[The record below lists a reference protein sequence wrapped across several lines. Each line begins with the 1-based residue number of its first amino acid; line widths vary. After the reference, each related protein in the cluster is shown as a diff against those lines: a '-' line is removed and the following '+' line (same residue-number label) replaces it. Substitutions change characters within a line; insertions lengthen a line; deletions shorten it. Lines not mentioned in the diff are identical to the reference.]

1 MMSEAVVHDDA
12 GRVDW
17 PGSARALK
25 PVPIGVAP
33 NGARRTQRDHRALPI
48 TADELA
54 GCAAACMAAGA
65 TWFHVHVRDDQGGHT
80 LDAGRYREAFS
91 AIRERVGPGLV
102 LQMTTEAVGRYS
114 AKEQMAAVDAV
125 QPEAVSIAV
134 RELLAD
140 PDMLP
145 EACAFLG
152 HLGRAGTAVQFI
164 VYDPADLLRLVSLHA
179 PGGSLHGCPE
189 VLFVL
194 GSYASRRAGHPRDLL
209 PMLGVLPPHW
219 NWSACAF
226 GPTEQACLS
235 AAATLGGGVRLGFEN
250 NVHLPDG
257 SPAPDNAVQVIRM
270 AHTLDVMGIPRAS
283 WRQTR
288 ERFFRV

>member
-1 MMSEAVVHDDA
+1 MKPVESTAWPSSE
-12 GRVDW
+12 
-17 PGSARALK
+17 RALK

-33 NGARRTQRDHRALPI
+33 NGARRTQRDHQALPI
-48 TADELA
+48 TPDELA
-54 GCAAACMAAGA
+54 ACAEACVAAGA
-65 TWFHVHVRDDQGGHT
+65 SWFHVHVRDDQGGHT
-80 LDAGRYREAFS
+80 LDPGRYRAAFA
-91 AIRERVGPGLV
+91 AIRQRVGTDLV

-114 AKEQMAAVDAV
+114 PQEQMDAVDAV

-140 PDMLP
+140 EALLP
-145 EACAFLG
+145 RVAAFLEG
-152 HLGRAGTAVQFI
+152 LRQAGTAVQFI
-164 VYDPADLLRLVSLHA
+164 VYDPADLQRLVSLHA
-179 PGGSLHGCPE
+179 VGGPLRGCPE

-194 GSYASRRAGHPRDLL
+194 GSYASRRAGHPLDLL

-219 NWSACAF
+219 SWSACAF
-226 GPTEQACLS
+226 GPTELACLS

-270 AHTLDVMGIPRAS
+270 AHTLDVMGIPRS
-283 WRQTR
+283 SCRQTR
-288 ERFFRV
+288 ERFFRA

>member
-1 MMSEAVVHDDA
+1 MSVQ
-12 GRVDW
+12 W
-17 PGSARALK
+17 SSGSAPVEWPASAHSWK

-33 NGARRTQRDHRALPI
+33 NGARRSQRDHHALPI
-48 TADELA
+48 AADELA
-54 GCAAACMAAGA
+54 DCAASCLAAGA
-65 TWFHVHVRDDQGGHT
+65 TWFHVHVRDDAGGHT
-80 LDAGRYREAFS
+80 LDAGRYREAFA
-91 AIRERVGPGLV
+91 AIRQRVGPGLV

-114 AKEQMAAVDAV
+114 PLEQIAAVEAV

-140 PDMLP
+140 ESVLSR
-145 EACAFLG
+145 ACGFIE
-152 HLGRAGTAVQFI
+152 HLKRAGTAVQFI
-164 VYDPADLLRLVSLHA
+164 VYDPADLSRLVALHA
-179 PGGSLHGCPE
+179 AGGALQGCPE

-209 PMLGVLPPHW
+209 PLLAVLPPHW

-226 GPTEQACLS
+226 GPTEAACLT
-235 AAATLGGGVRLGFEN
+235 AAAAMGGGVRIGFEN

-257 SPAPDNAVQVIRM
+257 SAAPDNAVQVIRM

-283 WRQTR
+283 CRQTR
-288 ERFFRV
+288 DRFFGV